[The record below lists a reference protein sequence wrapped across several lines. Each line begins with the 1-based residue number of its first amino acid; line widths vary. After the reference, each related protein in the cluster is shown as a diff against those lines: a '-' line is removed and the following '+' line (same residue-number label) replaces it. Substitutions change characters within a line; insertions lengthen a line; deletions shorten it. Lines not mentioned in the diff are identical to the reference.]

1 MFFWPHLIYALVVVI
16 HLIKGSFFSGAT
28 TREELD
34 ALPRNKQQKIYAI
47 PYVQMVLMLIF
58 PIMNGI
64 IRGEFGQKF
73 AFELVTACF
82 FSLSIFLSC
91 TQTGSRL
98 PIPWL
103 LDVAFFLYTL
113 IKNIIVLD
121 GFFITVVA
129 QLHAIATI
137 VFIFIYTATLSA
149 GTNPGTAAELAKDQ
163 EERQKREQERQQR
176 EAQKR
181 YEAEQKRL
189 QEEKDAR
196 THEAYERIVLGKKT
210 SRSSYSSSGS
220 SSGRSSLDDYM
231 DNYYNRGELGTASPD
246 ECCSNCRY
254 YSGGVCTC
262 DQSHS
267 HNRVIFSPDSSSCG
281 WHR

>member
-1 MFFWPHLIYALVVVI
+1 MFFWSHLIYALVVLI
-16 HLIKGSFFSGAT
+16 HGAVGAFSGAGT
-28 TREELD
+28 LEEFE
-34 ALPRNKQQKIYAI
+34 ALPENRKRRARTA
-47 PYVQMVLMLIF
+47 PYIQIMLMLIF

-64 IRGEFGQKF
+64 IRGEFEQKF
-73 AFELVTACF
+73 VFELVTACF
-82 FSLSIFLSC
+82 FSLAIFFAC
-91 TQTGSRL
+91 TIRNDDSR
-98 PIPWL
+98 PIL
-103 LDVAFFLYTL
+103 LYVAFFLYAV
-113 IKNIIVLD
+113 IKNIVVLD
-121 GFFITVVA
+121 GFFITLVA
-129 QLHAIATI
+129 LVQAAATM
-137 VFIFIYTATLSA
+137 VFVFMYTAFFAA
-149 GTNPGTAAELAKDQ
+149 GINPETAAE
-163 EERQKREQERQQR
+163 QKAAREKSEQYQAQRQQR

-220 SSGRSSLDDYM
+220 SGRSSLDDYM

-246 ECCSNCRY
+246 VCCSNCRY
-254 YSGGVCTC
+254 FSGGVCTC